1 MSDMISIPLN
11 KLVRSP
17 RNVRKTGGES
27 VERSRDHQANR
38 KVRVKLKSWTFP
50 DLARLSDCKR
60 PLKSEGMRPRTA
72 FSICTARLAGAS
84 LTLLFRCSLRTALS
98 QIHQSLR
105 RFSGEILRRAPTRR
119 YAPLTDEQPR

>member
-38 KVRVKLKSWTFP
+38 KVRVKLN
-50 DLARLSDCKR
+50 
-60 PLKSEGMRPRTA
+60 
-72 FSICTARLAGAS
+72 
-84 LTLLFRCSLRTALS
+84 
-98 QIHQSLR
+98 
-105 RFSGEILRRAPTRR
+105 
-119 YAPLTDEQPR
+119 